1 MQIHEITL
9 RPLDEGILRT
19 IGQDIKGA
27 VTEPFQKLKTIANTP
42 GAWTSGTTAAAALD
56 QRERAHADQTIAQQ
70 QQQRSAQVL
79 QQTQQ
84 RAKQLAQ
91 QWDQIIKTQ
100 QKPQPAQ
107 ADSAATDPNWR
118 QDALKSAGVKFPQS
132 ESKQRSKSKIGNK
145 NPNWRQDALKSV
157 GATFDPPPAPRPT
170 PGQMP
175 ASVAASRQGK
185 LMLQAYGKPR
195 GGIQDIDE
203 APQEY
208 TTPGGIVVPGGVK
221 TDQQADKTIDN
232 KFLDWSDQQL
242 ASVIPGTRQEIN
254 MDMVRKDTELSQSV
268 KAAQDKVSKD
278 PNNIQAVEDYFETA
292 MQAMQ
297 QLSARIKQSAR
308 PARGGAQAGG
318 LLGRV
323 LDQRQLDKLKGLLQ
337 NPQLAPQVKTE
348 LGIQ

>member
-56 QRERAHADQTIAQQ
+56 QRERAQADLTVAQQ

-91 QWDQIIKTQ
+91 QWAQ
-100 QKPQPAQ
+100 QVKAMLPATPTGPT
-107 ADSAATDPNWR
+107 APFAGRSAPLPTVTVSGNLLTKGPDGFWYSEDGRAETDPKTVEKLNKLYYTGQR
-118 QDALKSAGVKFPQS
+118 NVKGTVR
-132 ESKQRSKSKIGNK
+132 E
-145 NPNWRQDALKSV
+145 
-157 GATFDPPPAPRPT
+157 AT
-170 PGQMP
+170 G
-175 ASVAASRQGK
+175 
-185 LMLQAYGKPR
+185 
-195 GGIQDIDE
+195 
-203 APQEY
+203 EY
-208 TTPGGIVVPGGVK
+208 TTDAGIVVPGGSK
-221 TDQQADKTIDN
+221 TDQSQSTVN
-232 KFLDWSDQQL
+232 KKFIDWSDQQL
-242 ASVIPGTRQEIN
+242 TSVIPGTRQEIN
-254 MDMVRKDTELSQSV
+254 MDMVRKDPELSQSV

-308 PARGGAQAGG
+308 PARGGTQAGG
-318 LLGRV
+318 VLGRV
-323 LDQRQLDKLKGLLQ
+323 LDQSQLDKLKGLLQ
-337 NPQLAPQVKTE
+337 NPQLASQVKTE

>member
-1 MQIHEITL
+1 MQIHEITKHKFN
-9 RPLDEGILRT
+9 EGILQT

-27 VTEPFQKLKTIANTP
+27 VTEPFQKLKVIANTP
-42 GAWTSGTTAAAALD
+42 GAWTSGTTAASALD
-56 QRERAHADQTIAQQ
+56 QRERAQADQTIAQQ

-91 QWDQIIKTQ
+91 QWSQIVKSQ
-100 QKPQPAQ
+100 
-107 ADSAATDPNWR
+107 ATDPNWR

-132 ESKQRSKSKIGNK
+132 ESKQRSKSKTSNK
-145 NPNWRQDALKSV
+145 NSNWRQDALKSV
-157 GATFDPPPAPRPT
+157 GAAFDPPPASRPT

-175 ASVAASRQGK
+175 ASVAASKQGK
-185 LMLQAYGKPR
+185 RMLQAYGKPR
-195 GGIQDIDE
+195 GGIQDMDE

-208 TTPGGIVVPGGVK
+208 TTPSGIVVPGGVK
-221 TDQQADKTIDN
+221 NDQRPDETINDE
-232 KFLDWSDQQL
+232 FFSWSDQQL

-254 MDMVRKDTELSQSV
+254 MDMVRKDPELSQSV

-278 PNNIQAVEDYFETA
+278 PSNIQAVEDYFETA

-297 QLSARIKQSAR
+297 QLSARLKQSTK
-308 PARGGAQAGG
+308 PARGGEQALG
-318 LLGRV
+318 LLGQI

-337 NPQLAPQVKTE
+337 NPQLATQVKTE
-348 LGIQ
+348 LGIK

>member
-9 RPLDEGILRT
+9 RPIEEGILRT

-42 GAWTSGTTAAAALD
+42 GAWTSGTTATAALD
-56 QRERAHADQTIAQQ
+56 QRDRAQADQTIAQQ

-91 QWDQIIKTQ
+91 QWAQHIETQ

-107 ADSAATDPNWR
+107 ANSVATDPNWR

-132 ESKQRSKSKIGNK
+132 EAKQRSKSKTSNK
-145 NPNWRQDALKSV
+145 NSSWRQDALKSV
-157 GATFDPPPAPRPT
+157 GAAFDPPPAPRPAA
-170 PGQMP
+170 GQMP

-185 LMLQAYGKPR
+185 LMLQAYGKPK

-208 TTPGGIVVPGGVK
+208 TTPSGLVVPGSTK
-221 TDQQADKTIDN
+221 TDQQADKTIGD

-242 ASVIPGTRQEIN
+242 VSVIPGTRQEIN
-254 MDMVRKDTELSQSV
+254 MDMVRKDPGLLQSV
-268 KAAQDKVSKD
+268 KAAQDKVLKD
-278 PNNIQAVEDYFETA
+278 PSNIQAVEDYFETA

-297 QLSARIKQSAR
+297 QLSARFKQSVK
-308 PARGGAQAGG
+308 PARGSEQAAG
-318 LLGRV
+318 LLGRI
-323 LDQRQLDKLKGLLQ
+323 LDQRQLDKIKGLLQ
-337 NPQLAPQVKTE
+337 NPQLAAQVKIE